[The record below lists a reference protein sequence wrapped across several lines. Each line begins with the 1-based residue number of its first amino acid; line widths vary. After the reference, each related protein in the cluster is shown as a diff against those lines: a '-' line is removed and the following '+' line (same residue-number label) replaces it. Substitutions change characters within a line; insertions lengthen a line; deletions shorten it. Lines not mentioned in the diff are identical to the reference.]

1 MQDAITPATADG
13 TLSAPLDAGAAM
25 DALDAALR
33 STAADEFEITVLARA
48 GEYTRFAGLVIHQPQ
63 DIVEVQYLVRAI
75 VNGHPYRVA
84 TSAAADLD
92 RAVAAAA
99 AGARDRAELS
109 REAGRVRLAAAG
121 QAGDPRAGD
130 IRLVAGQPA
139 DTRGDG
145 SPGASGVAR
154 TAEPSPPH
162 WYADTAAYDVAARS
176 ALARD
181 AMAAAVEAGGE
192 AAGMFGRAVTQQLVA
207 TSAGLRRQIA
217 ATEASGALTVTIDD
231 GTAHWVDLSRS
242 AGRLN
247 LAASVARAIA
257 QARAGRGR
265 IDLPAGTY
273 PVVLGAEAVGELLG
287 FLPDVGFSGA
297 LAAAGIGITAQAGQP
312 LAAPLVDIADDGG
325 ADVGLPIGFDIEG
338 VTKRRVEFFRGG
350 LVGDA
355 VTDLSTAAALGRP
368 STGHAHIAR
377 EQVPEPTA
385 ANIVLAAGAG
395 GSEQDLIAQL
405 ERGVYL
411 QRFWYT
417 RLVDRVTGTIT
428 GVTRDACFLIE
439 DGRLTTPLNGMRF
452 TESVLGV
459 LAGVQAVGYDV
470 RSQPIPNVWNGAISA
485 PSLRAAAFRLGAAP
499 IEPAS

>member
-1 MQDAITPATADG
+1 MMLP
-13 TLSAPLDAGAAM
+13 PLDEARTM
-25 DALDAALR
+25 EALDAALR
-33 STAADEFEITVLARA
+33 STAADEFEISVLARS
-48 GEYTRFAGLVIHQPQ
+48 GEYTRFAGQVIHQPQ
-63 DIVEVQYLVRAI
+63 DIVEVQYLVRAL

-84 TSAAADLD
+84 TSTVSDLD
-92 RAVAAAA
+92 RAVAASAAGARTRAELSKEAGQVRLAAIDAAATAA
-99 AGARDRAELS
+99 AGAS
-109 REAGRVRLAAAG
+109 AGTGADAG
-121 QAGDPRAGD
+121 AGAPPSAG
-130 IRLVAGQPA
+130 
-139 DTRGDG
+139 
-145 SPGASGVAR
+145 
-154 TAEPSPPH
+154 AEPLAPY
-162 WYADTAAYDVAARS
+162 WYSDTEAYDVAARS
-176 ALARD
+176 ALAKE
-181 AMAAAVEAGGE
+181 AMAAALTAGGE

-207 TSAGLRRQIA
+207 TSAGIRRQIA

-242 AGRLN
+242 AGRLDV
-247 LAASVARAIA
+247 AGSVSRAVA

-265 IDLPAGTY
+265 SDLPAGRY

-287 FLPDVGFSGA
+287 FLPDVGFTGT

-312 LAAPLVDIADDGG
+312 LAAPLVNVADDGG

-338 VTKRRVEFFRGG
+338 VTKRRVDFFRHG
-350 LVGDA
+350 LVGAA
-355 VTDLSTAAALGRP
+355 VTDLATAAALGRP

-385 ANIVLAAGAG
+385 PNIVMAAGTG
-395 GSEQDLIAQL
+395 TEDDLIAQL
-405 ERGVYL
+405 EHGVYL

-417 RLVDRVTGTIT
+417 RLVDRITGTIT

-459 LAGVQAVGYDV
+459 LAGVEAIGADV

-485 PSLRAAAFRLGAAP
+485 PSVRSAAFRLGAAP
-499 IEPAS
+499 IEPAA

>member
-1 MQDAITPATADG
+1 MMQ
-13 TLSAPLDAGAAM
+13 APLNEARTM
-25 DALDAALR
+25 EALDAALR
-33 STAADEFEITVLARA
+33 STAADEFEISALARS
-48 GEYTRFAGLVIHQPQ
+48 GEYTRFAGQVIHQPQ
-63 DIVEVQYLVRAI
+63 DIVEVQYLVRAL

-84 TSAAADLD
+84 TSTAADLE

-99 AGARDRAELS
+99 DGARTRAKLSPETGQVTLADAGDAAGAN
-109 REAGRVRLAAAG
+109 G
-121 QAGDPRAGD
+121 
-130 IRLVAGQPA
+130 VAGHPGEPLA
-139 DTRGDG
+139 PYWYSDT
-145 SPGASGVAR
+145 
-154 TAEPSPPH
+154 EE
-162 WYADTAAYDVAARS
+162 YDVDARS
-176 ALARD
+176 ALAKET
-181 AMAAAVEAGGE
+181 MAAALAAGGE

-207 TSAGLRRQIA
+207 TSAGIRRQIA

-242 AGRLN
+242 AGRLDV
-247 LAASVARAIA
+247 AGSVSRALA

-265 IDLPAGTY
+265 VDLPAGRY

-287 FLPDVGFSGA
+287 FLPDIGFSGT
-297 LAAAGIGITAQAGQP
+297 LAAAGIGITARAGQP
-312 LAAPLVDIADDGG
+312 LAASVVDVADDGG

-338 VTKRRVEFFRGG
+338 VTKRRVDFFRHGV
-350 LVGDA
+350 VGQA
-355 VTDLSTAAALGRP
+355 VTDLATAAALGRP

-385 ANIVLAAGAG
+385 PNIVMFG
-395 GSEQDLIAQL
+395 GTGTEDDLIVQL

-417 RLVDRVTGTIT
+417 RLVDRITGTIT

-459 LAGVQAVGYDV
+459 LAAVEAIGADV
-470 RSQPIPNVWNGAISA
+470 RSQPIPNVWNGSISA
-485 PSLRAAAFRLGAAP
+485 PSVRCAAFRLGAAP
-499 IEPAS
+499 IEPAA